1 MEEEKQDMGFKVQD
15 RRLFSSETGEARK
28 QEPPPQGEEK
38 TASQE
43 RGTEESRG
51 AFPEVTFSSFVLGL
65 STQALM
71 CLGEIPNPQ
80 DGKPYHDL
88 PTARQLIDILGLLK
102 QKTLGNLEKN
112 EVQLLDRILF
122 DLRMKFVESVKQR

>member
-15 RRLFSSETGEARK
+15 RRLFSSETGEAGK
-28 QEPPPQGEEK
+28 QEPSPGSEEK

-43 RGTEESRG
+43 RSTEESPG
-51 AFPEVTFSSFVLGL
+51 AFPEVTFSSFILGL

-80 DGKPYHDL
+80 DGRPHQDL
-88 PTARQLIDILGLLK
+88 PAARQLIDILGLLK
-102 QKTLGNLEKN
+102 QKTEGNLEKN
-112 EVQLLDRILF
+112 EVQLLDQILF
-122 DLRMKFVESVKQR
+122 DLRMKFVESVKRR

>member
-1 MEEEKQDMGFKVQD
+1 MEEEEHDMGFKVQD

-28 QEPPPQGEEK
+28 QEPSPHGEEK

-43 RGTEESRG
+43 RGTEESQG
-51 AFPEVTFSSFVLGL
+51 AFQEVTFSSFVLGL

-80 DGKPYHDL
+80 DGKPYQDL
-88 PTARQLIDILGLLK
+88 PAARQLIDILGLLK
-102 QKTLGNLEKN
+102 HKTLGNLENN
-112 EVQLLDRILF
+112 EVQLLDHILF
-122 DLRMKFVESVKQR
+122 DLRMKFVESVKGR